1 MSSIGLYYTAINI
14 IIIYSSSFKLPMK
27 STASLFIFSPV
38 AAAEELIQ
46 HLKSEN
52 DKLRAQVDDLRSEV
66 TSIRYAFLLS
76 NSFLL

>member
-1 MSSIGLYYTAINI
+1 
-14 IIIYSSSFKLPMK
+14 MK